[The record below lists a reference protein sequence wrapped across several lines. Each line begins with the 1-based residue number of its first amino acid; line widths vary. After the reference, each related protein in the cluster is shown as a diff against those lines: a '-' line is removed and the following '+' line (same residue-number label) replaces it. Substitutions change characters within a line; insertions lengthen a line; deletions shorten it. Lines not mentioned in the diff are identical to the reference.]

1 MKKAITLLGL
11 ITVLA
16 GCSMADMRYEEAVP
30 KAAEADIDYAKLKA
44 VKEKKE
50 SLAAPGYV
58 DISIDCGENRL
69 GAYHIELHY
78 NPEVVAVSDIE
89 RAPEAGFAGTPMAK
103 PESYRSGSTRIIGL
117 APGGTVK
124 TGRIVIA
131 RVHFASLAQG
141 VSKLSVSI
149 KSLYNP
155 DSKPVTGVAILS
167 SDEIVVGQ

>member
-1 MKKAITLLGL
+1 MKKTMIILG
-11 ITVLA
+11 VLTFCA
-16 GCSMADMRYEEAVP
+16 GCHVP
-30 KAAEADIDYAKLKA
+30 SLHVAEALETPAEAEPKKAMRKESA
-44 VKEKKE
+44 VK
-50 SLAAPGYV
+50 PGYV
-58 DISIDCGENRL
+58 DVWIDCAESRL

-117 APGGTVK
+117 APGGTAR
-124 TGRIVIA
+124 TGRIAIA
-131 RVHFASLAQG
+131 RVHFVPVAPG
-141 VSKLSVSI
+141 KSKLSVSI
-149 KSLYNP
+149 RSLYDP